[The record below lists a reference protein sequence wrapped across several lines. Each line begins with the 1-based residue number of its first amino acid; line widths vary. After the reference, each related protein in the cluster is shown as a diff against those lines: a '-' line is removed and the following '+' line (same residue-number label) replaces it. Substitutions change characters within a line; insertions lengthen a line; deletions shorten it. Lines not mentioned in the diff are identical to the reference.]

1 MSEDN
6 PIRVFVSHTF
16 TKSDEYLR
24 VFEYIE
30 SNPNFF
36 YVNTSS
42 PEELPAGGSEA
53 FKEALRRQIEAAETV
68 IVLSSLYAK
77 KRDWIQYQIDAAQAL
92 NRPVIAMK
100 PFGGVE
106 PMPAEIARV
115 ARETPEWNEREI
127 VDAIKRAARNEDTNR
142 WEVIDFP

>member
-16 TKSDEYLR
+16 SESDDYLR
-24 VFEYIE
+24 LFEYIE

-36 YVNTSS
+36 YVNTSK
-42 PEELPAGGSEA
+42 PEEMPSGGSEA
-53 FKEALRRQIEAAETV
+53 FKESLRHQIEAAETV
-68 IVLSSLYAK
+68 VVLSSVYEK
-77 KRDWIQYQIDAAQAL
+77 KRDWIKYQIDAAQAM
-92 NRPVIAMK
+92 NKPIVAMK
-100 PFGGVE
+100 GFGGAVDIQPE
-106 PMPAEIARV
+106 VAKV

-127 VDAIKRAARNEDTNR
+127 VDALKRAARNEDTNR